1 MLPFS
6 LEEAVTLR
14 TWRYSGISALH
25 PRTMEQQDKV
35 DVACGPSDSECN
47 VGKETGAQWSLV
59 LASEDVGDVMA
70 EAAVVPPE
78 SRPGE
83 KPAFL

>member
-35 DVACGPSDSECN
+35 DVACGLSDLECN
-47 VGKETGAQWSLV
+47 MGKETGAPLV
-59 LASEDVGDVMA
+59 VG
-70 EAAVVPPE
+70 
-78 SRPGE
+78 PGLRGR
-83 KPAFL
+83 ARHRGRGHRCATRTQAR